1 MLPFRKILFP
11 IDYSQSCEATVPY
24 VKEMV
29 RHFDAELTLVH
40 AYGRD
45 SLAYRDL
52 IVSNQGWLKK
62 VQNLEEERLKKFASE
77 TFPAQR
83 LQLSVAEG
91 EAGTVIRNVVE
102 HEGADL
108 VMMPTRGQGP
118 VRRLLLG
125 SVTAKV
131 LHDISAAVWTGT
143 GSVLEGH
150 EARLPY
156 QSVLCALDQ
165 TEEAEAVLDAAASL
179 ARSYQAQLFLLH
191 AVVSP
196 PMALEIDFSVY
207 RKELMDAADF
217 KLRELKS
224 RLGVSAPHTVTGA
237 AMVDAIRAEALRRK
251 ADLLVAGRGLAQN
264 VIGRIWSNL
273 YSIIRETPCPVIS
286 I

>member
-45 SLAYRDL
+45 SLAYSDL

-224 RLGVSAPHTVTGA
+224 RLGISAPHTVTGA

>member
-45 SLAYRDL
+45 SIAYRDL

-224 RLGVSAPHTVTGA
+224 RLGISAPHTVTGA